1 MLKVRDILNDAGNF
15 LSWHLGKSKY
25 NLDNKDFISWIGLI
39 ESIPQ
44 MWKREIKLFSLHLAE
59 SCSSCS
65 LSREHFLPDLTVKE
79 TWI

>member
-1 MLKVRDILNDAGNF
+1 MMLAIF

-59 SCSSCS
+59 SCSPCS
-65 LSREHFLPDLTVKE
+65 QVENISYR
-79 TWI
+79 I